1 MITYHDYSCFFK
13 IISDNPFLSD
23 VLAEIAQLKNKLVSA
38 VRSKDFI
45 KAGEIK
51 VKIDK
56 LEEEAKN
63 LKNEGE
69 TILESDYL
77 TSLSKYYQILLE

>member
-1 MITYHDYSCFFK
+1 M
-13 IISDNPFLSD
+13 
-23 VLAEIAQLKNKLVSA
+23 AEIAQLKNKLVAA
-38 VRSKDFI
+38 VRSKYFI
-45 KAGEIK
+45 KAGEIQ

-56 LEEEAKN
+56 LEEETKN

-77 TSLSKYYQILLE
+77 TSLSKYYQLFLE

>member
-1 MITYHDYSCFFK
+1 M
-13 IISDNPFLSD
+13 
-23 VLAEIAQLKNKLVSA
+23 AEIAQLKNKLVSA

-45 KAGEIK
+45 KAGEIQ

-56 LEEEAKN
+56 LEEETKN
-63 LKNEGE
+63 LKIEGE

-77 TSLSKYYQILLE
+77 TSLSKYYQIFLE

>member
-1 MITYHDYSCFFK
+1 MFFK

-38 VRSKDFI
+38 VRSKDFV
-45 KAGEIK
+45 KAGELQ

-56 LEEEAKN
+56 LEEETKN
-63 LKNEGE
+63 FKNEGE
-69 TILESDYL
+69 TI
-77 TSLSKYYQILLE
+77 

>member
-1 MITYHDYSCFFK
+1 M
-13 IISDNPFLSD
+13 
-23 VLAEIAQLKNKLVSA
+23 
-38 VRSKDFI
+38 
-45 KAGEIK
+45 KAGELQ

-56 LEEEAKN
+56 LEEETKN

-77 TSLSKYYQILLE
+77 TSLSKYLSNLFLSNLTNHGTFSKFINRIYVFQRKLHLRFLTPRYKLIQVL